1 MITRIAALFAFCT
14 ILLLAARLPAQAQA
28 TAPGSSIPAAA
39 LSLENGGFECPDYV
53 DAIDERGRAIRIPA
67 GWRMVNSAG
76 ETPVIYSARE
86 WYAKSCERDAWVEHF
101 EGRDAVILRAQDL
114 ETPPE
119 PGKPFDTTLYQ
130 QVTVEPGGAYS
141 VSGWFV
147 SLCGGSFSAPND
159 CPDGY
164 YMAKQLGIDPSGGE
178 DPGGEQIEWVE
189 SRANFVEADG
199 TTRIGWQN
207 LRLSA
212 VAESSTLTV
221 LARINSPFQWHGN
234 HAFIDALKIVRA
246 PAAIFD
252 ALPQRVDGGALTVPW
267 TGEQS
272 PDVTALGGT
281 YRLYIDMQV
290 RPEGGEWRD
299 LMVDGDESGELL
311 FQAPCVDLGY
321 DFRIRA
327 RAEQPPADEAGE
339 GVWPNHRFPGIWSEP
354 IGVYFASSSSVDR
367 VEGGLSLRSFLPIIF
382 ANRDC

>member
-1 MITRIAALFAFCT
+1 M
-14 ILLLAARLPAQAQA
+14 
-28 TAPGSSIPAAA
+28 
-39 LSLENGGFECPDYV
+39 
-53 DAIDERGRAIRIPA
+53 
-67 GWRMVNSAG
+67 
-76 ETPVIYSARE
+76 
-86 WYAKSCERDAWVEHF
+86 
-101 EGRDAVILRAQDL
+101 ILRAQDL

-234 HAFIDALKIVRA
+234 HAFIDAVKIVRA
-246 PAAIFD
+246 PAAMFD
-252 ALPQRVDGGALTVPW
+252 ALPQRVDGGALTR
-267 TGEQS
+267 
-272 PDVTALGGT
+272 A
-281 YRLYIDMQV
+281 
-290 RPEGGEWRD
+290 
-299 LMVDGDESGELL
+299 VDG
-311 FQAPCVDLGY
+311 
-321 DFRIRA
+321 
-327 RAEQPPADEAGE
+327 RAEPRCDGAGRYLPALHRHAGSA
-339 GVWPNHRFPGIWSEP
+339 R
-354 IGVYFASSSSVDR
+354 R
-367 VEGGLSLRSFLPIIF
+367 R
-382 ANRDC
+382 